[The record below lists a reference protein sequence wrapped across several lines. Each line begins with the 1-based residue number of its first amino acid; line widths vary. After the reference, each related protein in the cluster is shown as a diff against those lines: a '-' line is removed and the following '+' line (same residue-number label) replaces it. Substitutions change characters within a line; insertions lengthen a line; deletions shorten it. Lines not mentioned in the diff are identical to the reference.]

1 MKESRLQFNVNHN
14 LQESFHLLFMDPQVN
29 EWMQRHISFSVTEW
43 KSNKR
48 VFKLAVPSDNPLVG
62 LLGGGKLAATL
73 VQYKQAVG
81 DTAILFEHK
90 VRLHLLG
97 AELIRIKP
105 FIKLVQ
111 TEPNITRIEI
121 NTEIHVLLP
130 APLNGLCESAIID
143 LIDMNS
149 GLFHDYVK
157 TKLIC
162 T

>member
-1 MKESRLQFNVNHN
+1 MKLSHLQFNVNKS
-14 LQESFHLLFMDPQVN
+14 LQESFDLLFMDPQVN
-29 EWMQRHISFSVTEW
+29 EWMQRYISFSVSEW
-43 KSNKR
+43 KHDKR
-48 VFKLAVPSDNPLVG
+48 VFKLAVPSDNPIVG

-73 VQYKQAVG
+73 VQYKKVVG
-81 DTAILFEHK
+81 DTAILLEHK

-111 TEPNITRIEI
+111 LGAEETRIELD
-121 NTEIHVLLP
+121 TEIHVLLP